1 MATVP
6 LPDRASFEQLRNQAK
21 DLRRAVRAGAPDA
34 LAEAADRYPGA
45 LTGQGPFPLSAA
57 QLVVARRYGFASWAR
72 LKQHCAVIER
82 YTRFPP
88 TGPDDPAG
96 AAPRAAEEGGDLAG
110 TFLRLACLWYED
122 DQPARWAA
130 ARELLTAH
138 PELTRGHAHAAAAAA
153 DGPAL
158 AGILASDPSA
168 ARRESGPYQ
177 AEPPLGWARYFG
189 QEQTARFLAPLT
201 TDDPAD

>member
-57 QLVVARRYGFASWAR
+57 QLVVARR
-72 LKQHCAVIER
+72 
-82 YTRFPP
+82 
-88 TGPDDPAG
+88 
-96 AAPRAAEEGGDLAG
+96 
-110 TFLRLACLWYED
+110 
-122 DQPARWAA
+122 
-130 ARELLTAH
+130 
-138 PELTRGHAHAAAAAA
+138 
-153 DGPAL
+153 
-158 AGILASDPSA
+158 
-168 ARRESGPYQ
+168 ESGPYQ

-189 QEQTARFLAPLT
+189 QEQTVRFLAPLT